1 MVEALGL
8 CQRGKIMTQHTPGPW
23 QTFPALSN
31 PPSIVIGPVERGDL
45 GFVAQT
51 VGGNDEANARLIAA
65 APKLLG
71 ALKYLNNTAG
81 GINSRQHAGFDIGPG
96 EWSDLYDASAR
107 AQAAIAKA
115 QG

>member
-1 MVEALGL
+1 
-8 CQRGKIMTQHTPGPW
+8 MTQHTPGPW

-65 APKLLG
+65 APELLE
-71 ALKYLNNTAG
+71 ALRDLIIACNM
-81 GINSRQHAGFDIGPG
+81 SPG
-96 EWSDLYDASAR
+96 QELTVSLAIENAN
-107 AQAAIAKA
+107 AAIAKA
-115 QG
+115 EK